1 MGMLFDRKGACPGMS
16 ASPVSAA
23 PKVGWPFIVMLGLMA
38 AIAPLSVSIH
48 IQSIPAI
55 AADLRAPYAS
65 AQLTVSL
72 FLFTFAFV
80 QLFVGPLSDRLGRR
94 PVLFGGLAVFAIGS
108 LIAAFAPTI
117 EIMIA
122 ARMLQAA
129 GGCASLV
136 TPRAVVRDRLS
147 GVEAARILALVSMLQ
162 STAPIF
168 SPIIGGL
175 IDIAFGWHA
184 IFAFLAVYALGIGLV
199 AWLGLPESRPI
210 EAGSVASVATILSRY
225 RALLGNRRYLAYAAV
240 FALGTTGYF
249 GFLASG
255 PAVLIGDMGLKPWH
269 FSIILGT
276 ISVQFVISGYL
287 ASRLVLRLGID
298 RVLLIGALLQ
308 IVAAAGFWVAVQTPT
323 AIGVTLT
330 MCVFT
335 FSNGLV
341 FANSLAGATA
351 VDPRIAGSASS
362 MLGALQFVVGG
373 VVALAVASLPMI
385 NFGALPWIL
394 MALAVGTLVSVLV
407 AMTSSGGQRQ

>member
-1 MGMLFDRKGACPGMS
+1 MTVSSTS
-16 ASPVSAA
+16 AT

-38 AIAPLSVSIH
+38 AVSPLASSIH

-55 AADLRAPYAS
+55 ATDLRASYSS

-94 PVLFGGLAVFAIGS
+94 PVLFGGLAVFGIGS
-108 LIAAFAPTI
+108 LIAAIAPTI

-122 ARMLQAA
+122 ARLLQAA

-147 GVEAARILALVSMLQ
+147 GVEAARILTLVSMLQ

-168 SPIIGGL
+168 SPIIGGI
-175 IDIAFGWHA
+175 IDIVFGWPT
-184 IFAFLAVYALGIGLV
+184 IFVFLAIYAFAIGLT
-199 AWLGLPESRPI
+199 AWFRLPESRPI
-210 EAGSVASVATILSRY
+210 EDGSVASVATILSRY

-255 PAVLIGDMGLKPWH
+255 PAVLIGHMGLEPWH
-269 FSIILGT
+269 FSVILGT
-276 ISVQFVISGYL
+276 ISMQFIISGYI
-287 ASRLVLRLGID
+287 ASRLVLRIGID

-308 IVAAAGFWVAVQTPT
+308 ISAAAGFWLAVQTPT
-323 AIGVTLT
+323 AIGITSA

-335 FSNGLV
+335 LSNGLV
-341 FANSLAGATA
+341 FANSLAGAMA

-362 MLGALQFVVGG
+362 MLGSLQFVVGG
-373 VVALAVASLPMI
+373 AVALAVANLPMI
-385 NFGALPWIL
+385 NFGPFPWIL
-394 MALAVGTLVSVLV
+394 LALAVGTLVAVLV
-407 AMTSSGGQRQ
+407 AMTSSRDQQ